1 MFDRYGTPVK
11 QLNTKSHYPIRIE
24 FFGDEIDRLCEF
36 DVVTGAIL
44 KEKNCI
50 AVKLLESLGI
60 NTNKLLS
67 ALTFLMMFYYFV
79 YIVYYS
85 VVTYELSKV
94 IMGSI
99 SLCMMIHLNKS
110 LH

>member
-1 MFDRYGTPVK
+1 MRKFCDHARYYWSIVVK
-11 QLNTKSHYPIRIE
+11 NSHE
-24 FFGDEIDRLCEF
+24 FLF
-36 DVVTGAIL
+36 
-44 KEKNCI
+44 
-50 AVKLLESLGI
+50 
-60 NTNKLLS
+60 KLLS
-67 ALTFLMMFYYFV
+67 ALTFLMMFYYFA